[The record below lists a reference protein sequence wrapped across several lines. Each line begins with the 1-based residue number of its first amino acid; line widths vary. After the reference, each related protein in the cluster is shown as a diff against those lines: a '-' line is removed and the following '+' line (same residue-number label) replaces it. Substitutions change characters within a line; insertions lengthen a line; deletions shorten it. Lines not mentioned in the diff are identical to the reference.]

1 VKFDA
6 TMRDL
11 GEIPVAGLKETIL
24 AQDAQ
29 AWSECD
35 MRQRSY
41 DVHHDTESIVLLFC
55 DQRWP
60 DPAVSR
66 MAGWPRL
73 SAVAEPLM
81 HDIIARCYAP
91 GGVILRAMAAKL
103 KVGGRI
109 APHIDSQ
116 PSFAGSHRI
125 HLPVTTNPGVRFT
138 IDGRPC
144 LMQVG
149 RAYEINNQLPHSVMN
164 AGSEDRITFIFDYVP
179 PAAA

>member
-1 VKFDA
+1 MKIDGA
-6 TMRDL
+6 MRDL
-11 GEIPVAGLKETIL
+11 GEIRIDDLRMSVL
-24 AQDAQ
+24 AQEEK
-29 AWSECD
+29 AWHECD
-35 MRQRSY
+35 LRQRSY

-60 DPAVSR
+60 DPTVSR
-66 MAGWPRL
+66 MPGWSRL

-81 HDIIARCYAP
+81 HDIIARGYTP

-109 APHIDSQ
+109 ATHTDSL
-116 PSFAGSHRI
+116 PSFAAAHRI
-125 HLPVTTNPGVRFT
+125 HLPLTSNPGVRFT

-144 LMQVG
+144 AMQIG

-164 AGSEDRITFIFDYVP
+164 AGTEDRITFIFDYYP
-179 PAAA
+179 PASA